1 MDCFNLVL
9 VVDFMGVGVIVVV
22 GLSIIIVIFMA
33 MLFSTW

>member
-9 VVDFMGVGVIVVV
+9 VVGFMGVGAIEVV